1 MQTLK
6 LRFWLKNSI
15 MHEKEMCFAVVRVHG
30 SAALA
35 REECLDC
42 S

>member
-6 LRFWLKNSI
+6 LRFWLKNS
-15 MHEKEMCFAVVRVHG
+15 MHEKEMCFAVVRGHG

-35 REECLDC
+35 RVECLDC